1 MNTSTTFNKPLAQ
14 DASNFAESAA
24 DNASGAIRSTQNVAN
39 AAFDRLNDKVESARD
54 QVAPMISRLSDQAEA
69 AARRG
74 ADAVKETSA
83 QLRDKALQVHDRR
96 LHQGRTAE
104 GNADRRSDRRR
115 ADGADQPVEPFV
127 APRLTCHT
135 PTR

>member
-69 AARRG
+69 VARRG

-83 QLRDKALQVHDRR
+83 QLRDKALQVQDTTVGYIKDEPLKAMLIAAATGAALMALISLSSRSSRR
-96 LHQGRTAE
+96 
-104 GNADRRSDRRR
+104 D
-115 ADGADQPVEPFV
+115 
-127 APRLTCHT
+127 
-135 PTR
+135 

>member
-69 AARRG
+69 VARRG
-74 ADAVKETSA
+74 AECPGQGAVGLGGIGKRPGIGE
-83 QLRDKALQVHDRR
+83 QALDFGVLGFGHGPIMP
-96 LHQGRTAE
+96 QGVIF
-104 GNADRRSDRRR
+104 D
-115 ADGADQPVEPFV
+115 
-127 APRLTCHT
+127 
-135 PTR
+135 